1 MRIHKLLLLSS
12 LLAPVAVFAGTKVT
26 ANVYVTPGYASGA
39 PGTARASADNQQ
51 YVRCLY
57 SANAGAGA
65 FSYVSCLFRNSQ
77 GVSGYCWSDE
87 PSLMAAVSAMSSD
100 SLVQVYW
107 DGAGKCTSIDVT
119 KGSEHAPKTP

>member
-26 ANVYVTPGYASGA
+26 SNVYVTTGYASGA
-39 PGTARASADNQQ
+39 PGTARASADNYQ
-51 YVRCLY
+51 YVRCVQ
-57 SANAGAGA
+57 SATAGAGGFA
-65 FSYVSCLFRNSQ
+65 LVQCIFRNSQ
-77 GVSGYCWSDE
+77 GVLGNCWSDE
-87 PSLMAAVSAMSSD
+87 PSLMAVVSGMNSD
-100 SLVQVYW
+100 SQVVAYW